1 LAGEFS
7 VKKFVLLCTT
17 AMLPSAIYAQ
27 STGTIETE
35 NREIIITGSKARS
48 VGGVQTPDTPKAK
61 VVLTQEMI
69 SRQNPGQSILDTI
82 NLVPGVSF
90 QNNDAYGSSG
100 GTLTIRGFDS
110 SRVSLTFDGIPLN
123 DSGNYAIFSNQQLDP
138 ELIDQ
143 VNVNLGTTDVDSPT
157 ASAVGGTVNYR
168 TIVPT
173 VEPGVRFVG
182 SLGDWDMWRAFGLI
196 NTGEIGPFRTRMFF
210 SASRQKYDVPYNGY
224 GKLSKKQFNGRVYQ
238 TIGNNGD
245 FVSVAGNYNE
255 NRNNFFGSLPLRTDT
270 TQSATD
276 SRARN
281 VGPNSQNRYPTSRG
295 ERFYKIN
302 FPCTTATPRAGLRDT
317 VAGPAFDVAACGTE
331 FDRRYNPSNTG
342 NVRGASRFTL
352 GDGLVLTVD
361 PSYQY
366 VKANGGGTV
375 NAEEGNVRDVNPG
388 DPPGTAE
395 GATAT
400 TAQCLL
406 GNTPTRTCIGGF
418 LGGNAYAG
426 RDLNGDGDILDQ
438 VTVLA
443 PSQTH
448 TDRYGV
454 IAGLRWDFGRGQMIR
469 GGYTLDDA
477 HHVQTGEVGFL
488 RPNGEPKDVFPI
500 NDPIIDGH
508 GFALEKRDRES
519 YAVLHMAWGEY
530 RGNFGAL
537 TVNVGLRAPYF
548 IRNLN
553 NHCFT
558 SSASGFV
565 ECTGRDPARDAILAQ
580 LNPQVV
586 DPTTGRV
593 LSGWSPPQ
601 KRRFTYKKLL
611 PNLGLIYDITP
622 QLSAFGNYSK
632 GLSVPSTDNL
642 YNSFFFPI
650 TTDAAKPKP
659 EMTDNFDGG
668 VRYRTGKIQAQFSG
682 WYTHFTNRQA
692 SAFDP
697 ELNVSVFRNLG
708 TVNKWGIDGSIAYEP
723 LRHLTLYMFG
733 SWNKSKI
740 QDNIQIGS
748 LPAGVTC
755 DTVSP
760 TSTQGLQNCAFT
772 KGNRESGSSK
782 YSFGASA
789 KGDIGPVSLGINAK
803 RTGPR
808 FVFDNN
814 APVFRGDIGVTAPTT
829 GRVVQEQIFSA
840 KAPAYWLVNL
850 DARVKLDWI
859 SPAAAWKKTY
869 LQFNLYNAFDKFF
882 VGGFGGG
889 LAQSTSTR
897 TCNATS
903 TPSCTV
909 STSVPTYGSPPFVQI
924 GAPRTFMAS
933 LNIEF

>member
-1 LAGEFS
+1 

-17 AMLPSAIYAQ
+17 ALLPSAVYAQ
-27 STGTIETE
+27 STGTVETE

-48 VGGVQTPDTPKAK
+48 VGGVQTPNTPKAK

-69 SRQNPGQSILDTI
+69 ARQGAGQSILDTI

-90 QNNDAYGSSG
+90 QNNDAYGSAG

-110 SRVSLTFDGIPLN
+110 SRISLTFDGIPLN
-123 DSGNYAIFSNQQLDP
+123 DSGNYAIYSNQQLDP

-168 TIVPT
+168 TIVPS
-173 VEPGVRFVG
+173 VNPGVHFVG
-182 SLGDWDMWRAFGLI
+182 SIGDWHMWRGFGLI
-196 NTGEIGPFRTRMFF
+196 NTGEVGPFGTRMFF
-210 SASRQKYDVPYNGY
+210 SASREKYDVPYNGY
-224 GKLSKKQFNGRVYQ
+224 GKLSKKQFNGRIYQ
-238 TIGNNGD
+238 TVGSNGD
-245 FVSVAGNYNE
+245 FISVAGNYNE

-281 VGPNSQNRYPTSRG
+281 VGPNSQNRYPTNRD

-302 FPCTTATPRAGLRDT
+302 FPCTTATPHAGVRDT

-352 GDGLVLTVD
+352 ADGLVLTVD

-375 NAEEGNVRDVNPG
+375 NAEEGNVRDVNPAG
-388 DPPGTAE
+388 GTAPTVS
-395 GATAT
+395 GTGNCLT
-400 TAQCLL
+400 TPNSA
-406 GNTPTRTCIGGF
+406 NNTCIGGF

-426 RDLNGDGDILDQ
+426 RDLNGDGDKLDQ

-477 HHVQTGEVGFL
+477 HHVQTGEVGYL
-488 RPNGEPKDVFPI
+488 KPNGEPQDVFPI
-500 NDPIIDGH
+500 NNPIIDGQ

-519 YAVLHMAWGEY
+519 YAVLHKFWSEY
-530 RGNFGAL
+530 RGNFGNL
-537 TVNVGLRAPYF
+537 TVNVGLAYSYF

-565 ECTGRDPARDAILAQ
+565 ECTGRDPARDAILAT

-601 KRRFTYKKLL
+601 KRRFTYKKPL
-611 PNLGLIYDITP
+611 PNIGLTYAITP
-622 QLSAFGNYSK
+622 QVTAFGNYSK

-659 EMTDNFDGG
+659 ELTDNFDGG
-668 VRYRTGKIQAQFSG
+668 LRYSSSKIQAQLGG

-708 TVNKWGIDGSIAYEP
+708 TVNKWGIDGSVSYQPIKP
-723 LRHLTLYMFG
+723 LTFYVFG
-733 SWNKSKI
+733 SWNNSKI

-748 LPAGVTC
+748 LPTGVTC

-782 YSFGASA
+782 YSYGVSA
-789 KGDIGPVSLGINAK
+789 NGDIGPVSLGINAK

-814 APVFRGDIGVTAPTT
+814 VAVYRGDIGITTTTT
-829 GRVVQEQIFSA
+829 GRVVQEQVYSA
-840 KAPAYWLVNL
+840 KVPAYWLVNL

-889 LAQSTSTR
+889 LAQATSTR

-909 STSVPTYGSPPFVQI
+909 STVVPTYGAPPFVQI
-924 GAPRTFMAS
+924 GAPRTFMGS
-933 LNIEF
+933 INIEF

>member
-1 LAGEFS
+1 
-7 VKKFVLLCTT
+7 VKKFVLFCTT
-17 AMLPSAIYAQ
+17 AIMSSAVFAQ
-27 STGTIETE
+27 STGTVETE

-90 QNNDAYGSSG
+90 QNNDAYGTSG
-100 GTLTIRGFDS
+100 GTLNIRGFDS
-110 SRVSLTFDGIPLN
+110 SRISLTFDGIPLN

-168 TIVPT
+168 TIVPSVT
-173 VEPGVRFVG
+173 PGVRFVG
-182 SLGDWDMWRAFGLI
+182 SLGDWNMWRAFGLI
-196 NTGEIGPFRTRMFF
+196 NTGEVGPFGTRIFL

-224 GKLSKKQFNGRVYQ
+224 GKLSKKQFNARVYQ
-238 TIGNNGD
+238 TIGSNGD

-255 NRNNFFGSLPLRTDT
+255 NRNTFFGSLPLRTDT
-270 TQSATD
+270 TQAATD
-276 SRARN
+276 SRPRN
-281 VGPNSQNRYPTSRG
+281 VGPNSQNRYPTNRD

-302 FPCTTATPRAGLRDT
+302 FPCTTATPRSGVRDT

-331 FDRRYNPSNTG
+331 FDRRFNPSNTG

-361 PSYQY
+361 PSYQF

-375 NAEEGNVRDVNPG
+375 NAEEGNVRDVNPAG
-388 DPPGTAE
+388 GTA
-395 GATAT
+395 ATVSGTGNCLT
-400 TAQCLL
+400 TPISA
-406 GNTPTRTCIGGF
+406 NNTCIGGF

-426 RDLNGDGDILDQ
+426 RDLNGDGDKLDQ

-454 IAGLRWDFGRGQMIR
+454 IAGLRWDFAPGQMIR

-488 RPNGEPKDVFPI
+488 KANGEPKDVFPI
-500 NDPIIDGH
+500 NDPIVDGQ

-519 YAVLHMAWGEY
+519 FAVLHMAYGEY
-530 RGNFGAL
+530 RGNFGGL

-565 ECTGRDPARDAILAQ
+565 ECTGRDPARDAILAT

-586 DPTTGRV
+586 DPSTGRV
-593 LSGWSPPQ
+593 ISGWSPPQ
-601 KRRFTYKKLL
+601 KRRFTYHKLL
-611 PNLGLIYDITP
+611 PNLGLIYDLSP

-668 VRYRTGKIQAQFSG
+668 VRYRTGKIQAQLSG
-682 WYTHFTNRQA
+682 WYTHFTNREA

-708 TVNKWGIDGSIAYEP
+708 TVDKWGIDGSIAYEP
-723 LRHLTLYMFG
+723 IKHMTFYVFG
-733 SWNKSKI
+733 SWNNSKI
-740 QDNIQIGS
+740 QDNIQTGS
-748 LPAGVTC
+748 LPAGTTC

-760 TSTQGLQNCAFT
+760 TSTQGIQNCAFT

-782 YSFGASA
+782 YSFGVSA
-789 KGDIGPVSLGINAK
+789 NGDIGPVSLGINAK

-814 APVFRGDIGVTAPTT
+814 AAVYRGDIGITTTTA

-850 DARVKLDWI
+850 DARLKLDWI

-889 LAQSTSTR
+889 LSQATSTR

-909 STSVPTYGSPPFVQI
+909 TTTVPTYGAPPFVQI